1 MNIHQVRAL
10 LQGER
15 LPVEA
20 QLAWKIAEM
29 AAGPSPLDPA
39 AAEMAA
45 NRIIDDWAVA
55 LAALNRPS
63 VIAARGAALAHP
75 RNGGATVI
83 GLSADQRF
91 DCSWAGYAN
100 ATAIRELDF
109 NDSFFAA
116 DSSHPGDVIG
126 PIVAVAQ
133 QAGVDGHALLRGI
146 VTAYEIQVD
155 LVKGIELNRYR
166 IDHVA
171 HLGPAVAGGIGAM
184 LGLSAAEIYQAVNLA
199 AQLSISTRQTR
210 KGQISSYKAA
220 APGHV
225 GQIAILAIDRAMRGE
240 SSPAP
245 VYEGD
250 YGLLAILLGGHG
262 IVADVPLPD
271 PEEPRRAIL
280 ETYPKEYSAGYHGQ
294 ALIDLGFRMRGR
306 IGDIEEIKDIEIRTK
321 RLTHLVMGSGAGD
334 PEKWDPK
341 ASRETL
347 DHSAMYIFTVAL
359 QDGTW
364 DHQRSYAPERAA
376 RPDTV
381 RLWRKVRTI
390 EDPEWSARFTD
401 PTPLDKDHGA
411 RVVVTYHDGRTFE
424 DEIAVADAHPRGARP
439 FSREDYRR
447 KFKSFANG
455 LIAETEAERFLA
467 AVDTLDGCGPDGPAG
482 LAVEALPDR
491 LEAGAT
497 GLFDRVSDRTRM

>member
-1 MNIHQVRAL
+1 MKTHQVRAL
-10 LQGER
+10 RQGER

-29 AAGPSPLDPA
+29 AAGAAPLDGD

-55 LAALNRPS
+55 LAALNQPS
-63 VIAARGAALAHP
+63 VIAARGAVLAHP
-75 RNGGATVI
+75 RKGGATVV
-83 GLSADQRF
+83 GLPADRRF

-100 ATAIRELDF
+100 AAAIRELDF

-133 QAGVDGHALLRGI
+133 QAGVDGRALLRGI

-184 LGLSAAEIYQAVNLA
+184 LGLPAETIYQAVNLA

-225 GQIAILAIDRAMRGE
+225 GQVAILAIDRAMRCE
-240 SSPAP
+240 TSPAP

-250 YGLLAILLGGHG
+250 YGLLAILLGGPDTA
-262 IVADVPLPD
+262 VEVPLPEPD
-271 PEEPRRAIL
+271 EPRRGIL
-280 ETYPKEYSAGYHGQ
+280 ETYPKEHSAGYHGQ
-294 ALIDLGFRMRGR
+294 ALIDLAFRMRDR
-306 IGDIEEIKDIEIRTK
+306 IGDIEAIEDIVIRTK
-321 RLTHLVMGSGAGD
+321 RLTHVVMGSGAGD
-334 PEKWDPK
+334 PEKWDPT

-347 DHSAMYIFTVAL
+347 DHSAMYIFAVAL
-359 QDGTW
+359 QDGVW
-364 DHQRSYAPERAA
+364 DHERSYAPERAA

-381 RLWRKVRTI
+381 RLWRKVRTV

-401 PTPLDKDHGA
+401 PAPLDKAHGA
-411 RVVVTYHDGRTFE
+411 RVVVTYCDGRTYE
-424 DEIAVADAHPRGARP
+424 EEIAVANAHPRGARP
-439 FSREDYRR
+439 FGREDYRH
-447 KFKSFANG
+447 KFGSFAEG
-455 LIAETEAERFLA
+455 RVAAAEAERFLA
-467 AVDTLDGCGPDGPAG
+467 AIEALDGCGPDGLAG
-482 LAVEALPDR
+482 LGIEALPGR
-491 LEAGAT
+491 LKAGAP
-497 GLFDRVSDRTRM
+497 GLFDHRLC